1 MLETF
6 KLILQGEGGTRE
18 IETIQF
24 EPAET
29 IKSLKSAIQDKFSIP
44 TCCQKLYFESL
55 QLRDSERLT
64 AYRFR
69 ESDIIYVRYKAKA
82 DIQEVFNALGV
93 LRELLHILKE
103 VERTSDMVKFNVT
116 LVSSLPVKVMTLNQ
130 LGERYFS
137 KISTHQY
144 HSNMALFMEN
154 EGVDMLCTAHHLL
167 LEHDQPAVLVLESV
181 FLLLWARLSLMR
193 NCLDT
198 NQLRDIAS
206 LLLQS
211 LQRHDIIEANKASP
225 NDTSRIK
232 KDVILLSLRAI
243 SK

>member
-6 KLILQGEGGTRE
+6 NLILQNAEGTTE
-18 IETIQF
+18 VENIQF
-24 EPAET
+24 EPAAT

-55 QLRDSERLT
+55 QLRDNERLA

-69 ESDIIYVRYKAKA
+69 ESDVIHVKYEARA
-82 DIQEVFNALGV
+82 DVQEVFNALGV

-103 VERTSDMVKFNVT
+103 VERTSDMVKFNFT
-116 LVSSLPVKVMTLNQ
+116 LVSSLPMKMITLNQ

-137 KISTHQY
+137 KISTNQY
-144 HSNMALFMEN
+144 HCNMALFMEN
-154 EGVDMLCTAHHLL
+154 EGVDILCTVHHLL
-167 LEHDQPAVLVLESV
+167 FEHDQPTVLVLESV
-181 FLLLWARLSLMR
+181 ILLLWARLSLMR
-193 NCLDT
+193 NCLHI

-206 LLLQS
+206 LLLRS
-211 LQRHDIIEANKASP
+211 LQRHNITKANTAPP
-225 NDTSRIK
+225 NDSIHIK
-232 KDVILLSLRAI
+232 RDVILLSLRAI